1 MQEAQVTV
9 DGSTYPLPR
18 PFLVVATQNPVEM
31 EGTYPL
37 PEAQRDRFMARLTV
51 GYPEVDAELAMLDL
65 QETADPLDHLHP
77 VTDAAQ
83 VRRLI
88 ETTRHLYAAPAVKQY
103 VVDLV
108 AATRDDA
115 GLRLGASPRASIQL
129 LRAAK
134 GLAAVSGRDHVL
146 PDDVQ
151 TLAEPV
157 LAHRLIPSAESR
169 LSGRSTRDVVADI
182 VARVP
187 VASPTRTSV
196 RDRSVAG

>member
-1 MQEAQVTV
+1 
-9 DGSTYPLPR
+9 
-18 PFLVVATQNPVEM
+18 
-31 EGTYPL
+31 
-37 PEAQRDRFMARLTV
+37 
-51 GYPEVDAELAMLDL
+51 
-65 QETADPLDHLHP
+65 
-77 VTDAAQ
+77 
-83 VRRLI
+83 
-88 ETTRHLYAAPAVKQY
+88 
-103 VVDLV
+103 
-108 AATRDDA
+108 
-115 GLRLGASPRASIQL
+115 
-129 LRAAK
+129 
-134 GLAAVSGRDHVL
+134 VL